1 MNILISACLL
11 GVNTKYN
18 GGNNKVEKLTEL
30 VKDVAF
36 IPVCPEQLGGLPTP
50 RHPAEIIQGNEKL
63 SIVNNQGESVTSQ
76 FVKGAEETL
85 KIAKLYDCK
94 YAILKERSPSCGS
107 SKVYDGSFQGKVRNG
122 KGVAATLLQD
132 NGIKVFSEE
141 NIDDFLIE
149 ITK

>member
-1 MNILISACLL
+1 MNVLISACLL

-30 VKDVAF
+30 VKDVTF
-36 IPVCPEQLGGLPTP
+36 IPVCPEQLGGLTTP
-50 RHPAEIIQGNEKL
+50 RPPAEIIQGIEKL
-63 SIVNNQGESVTSQ
+63 SIVNNQGENVTTQ
-76 FVKGAEETL
+76 FFKGAEETL
-85 KIAKLYDCK
+85 KIAQLYDCK

-107 SKVYDGSFQGKVRNG
+107 SKVYDGSFQGKVRDG

-141 NIDDFLIE
+141 NINDFLID